1 MKTQPDSRPKWAKC
15 IPIFRPK
22 QRKNPTRWGG
32 IYLYG
37 LYKGVPPPL
46 PGIYSDYFAVF
57 TPLQF
62 VAAGDHLVHHC
73 PTWKWCVLIL

>member
-1 MKTQPDSRPKWAKC
+1 MGKVYTHFQTKTAQKPYPMGWHLPIIMAYIREYPPRPE
-15 IPIFRPK
+15 
-22 QRKNPTRWGG
+22 
-32 IYLYG
+32 
-37 LYKGVPPPL
+37 
-46 PGIYSDYFAVF
+46 IYSDHFAVF